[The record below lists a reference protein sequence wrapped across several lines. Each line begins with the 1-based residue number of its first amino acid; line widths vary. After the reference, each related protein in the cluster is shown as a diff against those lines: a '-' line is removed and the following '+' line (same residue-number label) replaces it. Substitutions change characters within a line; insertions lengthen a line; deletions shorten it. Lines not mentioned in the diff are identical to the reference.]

1 MTYKQISN
9 KILKGVMLIPI
20 IAITLYI
27 LYLLIRVFIAD
38 QFVIPTNSMEP
49 TLKAG
54 NKVVVSKLLFGARIY
69 TDFNFTK
76 DNYQLQAFRTKGFR
90 DIQRNDILVFNR
102 ANHNREIKFVI
113 NKVYCKRCVALPG
126 DTITISQGKTMVN
139 NYEGTLGAKQEVEKL
154 TQTPDSLVNP
164 KCLRAMPKDDHFYWT
179 IRNFGPY
186 YVPRKGDIIPI
197 NPKSATLY
205 KVILEW
211 EMGKKLSIDWSKNQV
226 MAGNKPITKHQFTN
240 NYYFMMGDNVLDSD
254 DSRYKGPIPE
264 SYIIG
269 IVACIY

>member
-1 MTYKQISN
+1 MLLPIIGISLYMTY
-9 KILKGVMLIPI
+9 
-20 IAITLYI
+20 
-27 LYLLIRVFIAD
+27 LLSRVFIAD
-38 QFVIPTNSMEP
+38 YFVIPTSSMEP
-49 TLKAG
+49 TLKPG
-54 NKVVVSKLLFGARIY
+54 NKVVVNKVLFGARIY
-69 TDFNFTK
+69 TDYNFTNN
-76 DNYQLQAFRTKGFR
+76 NYQLQAFRTKGIR
-90 DIQRNDILVFNR
+90 DIRRNDILVFNK
-102 ANHNREIKFVI
+102 ANHNREIKFII

-126 DTITISQGKTMVN
+126 DTITILHGKTMVN
-139 NYEGTLGAKQEVEKL
+139 NHEGTLGIDQEVKKL
-154 TQTPDSLVNP
+154 MHTPDSLVSP

-197 NPKSATLY
+197 NPMNATLY

-211 EMGKKLSIDWSKNQV
+211 EIGKKLSIDWNKGLV
-226 MAGNKPITKHQFTN
+226 MAGNTPITKHQFTN

-269 IVACIY
+269 IVAHIYD

>member
-1 MTYKQISN
+1 MLDKQITN

-20 IAITLYI
+20 IVITLYI
-27 LYLLIRVFIAD
+27 LHLLSRVFIAD
-38 QFVIPTNSMEP
+38 NFVIPTSSMEP

-54 NKVVVSKLLFGARIY
+54 DKVVVNKLLFGARIY

-76 DNYQLQAFRTKGFR
+76 DNYQLQAFRTKGLR
-90 DIQRNDILVFNR
+90 DIQRNDILVFNK
-102 ANHNREIKFVI
+102 ANHNRKIKFVI

-126 DTITISQGKTMVN
+126 DTITISAGKTKVN
-139 NYEGTLGAKQEVEKL
+139 NFEGTLGVKQEVEKL
-154 TQTPDSLVNP
+154 IHTPDSLVSP

-186 YVPRKGDIIPI
+186 YIPRKGDIIPI
-197 NPKSATLY
+197 NPQSATLY

-211 EMGKKLSIDWSKNQV
+211 ETGKKLSIDWKKNRV
-226 MAGNKPITKHQFTN
+226 MAGNKAITKHQFTN
-240 NYYFMMGDNVLDSD
+240 NYYFMMGDNVQDSD

-269 IVACIY
+269 IVSYIY